1 MCDAFANPARLWQFG
16 DSAAYNA
23 GLRSMV
29 ETLRALDKKRD
40 FLRRMQKSDLG
51 LMVGS
56 GVTADEAANFLAA
69 LA

>member
-1 MCDAFANPARLWQFG
+1 
-16 DSAAYNA
+16 
-23 GLRSMV
+23 MV

-56 GVTADEAANFLAA
+56 GVTADEAASFLAA